1 MENLLSFFVA
11 NKNTDSIVQNSM
23 STETLIVQSVPEVMS
38 NNYCCELNRFKSPQI
53 SGQYKYHK

>member
-23 STETLIVQSVPEVMS
+23 STETLIVQSVPAVMS
-38 NNYCCELNRFKSPQI
+38 NCCELNRFKSPQF
-53 SGQYKYHK
+53 SEQYKYHK